1 MISGPTARFVP
12 SRVGGAV
19 VVPGHGL
26 DGVARRMQGL
36 GGSFTLAS
44 PAGGPTTITLRIPLT
59 DWSNRA

>member
-1 MISGPTARFVP
+1 M
-12 SRVGGAV
+12 